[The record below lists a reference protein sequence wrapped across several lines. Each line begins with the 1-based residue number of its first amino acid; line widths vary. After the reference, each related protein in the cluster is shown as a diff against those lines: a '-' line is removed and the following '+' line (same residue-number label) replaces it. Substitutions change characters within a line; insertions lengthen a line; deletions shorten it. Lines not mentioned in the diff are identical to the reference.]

1 MTEWNAAE
9 YARLSALQAAMAQEV
24 LSLLRTKLRGD
35 ERVLDVGCGN
45 GKITREIATML
56 PKGSVVGLDASE
68 KMVKFARAAVP
79 SDPAAPTPTNVIFE
93 AMDARKLTFEMAF
106 DLVVSFNALH
116 WIPEEQQESALR
128 GIYAALK
135 PNGVAQLRMVPRG
148 ARKSLENVNEETARS
163 PRWEKFFVGIRD
175 PYLHMTAESYS
186 VLTEQCGFH
195 VESVR
200 VKDHA
205 WDFGSASAFHAF
217 ASVTFVEWLQHIPE
231 SDHSEFIADALDRY
245 KLVAGDDHTFRYY
258 QMDITARHPLSR

>member
-9 YARLSALQAAMAQEV
+9 YARLSALQAAMAKEV
-24 LSLLRTKLRGD
+24 LDLLRPKLRGD

-45 GKITREIATML
+45 GKVTREIAAML
-56 PKGSVVGLDASE
+56 PKGSVVGVDASK
-68 KMVKFARAAVP
+68 KMVQFARAAVP
-79 SDPAAPTPTNVIFE
+79 ADATSPAPTNVIFD
-93 AMDARKLTFEMAF
+93 AMDARRLTFEMAF

-116 WIPEEQQESALR
+116 WIAEKEQESVLR
-128 GIYAALK
+128 GIFAALK

-148 ARKSLENVNEETARS
+148 ARKSLETVNEETARS
-163 PRWEKFFVGIRD
+163 PRWQKFFVGIRD

-200 VKDHA
+200 AKDHA
-205 WDFGSASAFHAF
+205 WDFGSASAFAAF

-231 SDHSEFIADALDRY
+231 GDHSEFIADALTRY
-245 KLVAGDDHTFRYY
+245 KPVAGDDHTFRYY
-258 QMDITARHPLSR
+258 QMDITARRPQ